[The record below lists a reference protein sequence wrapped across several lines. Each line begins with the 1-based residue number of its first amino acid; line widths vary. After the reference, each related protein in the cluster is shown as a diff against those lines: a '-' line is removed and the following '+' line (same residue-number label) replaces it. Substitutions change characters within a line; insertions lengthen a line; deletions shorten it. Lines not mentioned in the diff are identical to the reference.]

1 MWVDVYVVTA
11 VIVAVAVWL
20 LSPHLQ
26 SSDPPDDV
34 ARGIWSAV
42 AGALWP
48 LTLVGAAQVYA
59 VRYFAQ
65 RFHPILSDDLDLA
78 PTVGLPEASLRS

>member
-20 LSPHLQ
+20 LSPHVQ
-26 SSDPPDDV
+26 STDPPGDIT
-34 ARGIWSAV
+34 RGVWSAV

-48 LTLVGAAQVYA
+48 LTLVGVGQIYI
-59 VRYFAQ
+59 VRLIA
-65 RFHPILSDDLDLA
+65 RRIRPTLTEDLELA
-78 PTVGLPEASLRS
+78 PPVALPEASLRF